1 MSATRGATGGALRK
15 KLVLNQHK
23 LGPARALTP
32 QRCAF
37 AVGGAGRR
45 EFVLIQHK
53 ARVAP

>member
-37 AVGGAGRR
+37 AVGGAERR
-45 EFVLIQHK
+45 GFVLIQHK